1 MEMSL
6 HRVIAEIKNL
16 EQKLA
21 GQQQIVTSVLKKDR
35 MAGSQTAEQFEVDSQ
50 GKVDAFSAN
59 LARLRALKVARNL
72 ANATN
77 KISVGGIEMTIDEAI
92 ARKSTAKFAEQF
104 IYSVRSQIV
113 NAVNQVSVASTEV
126 ERKIEAQV
134 SAIGGSTKK
143 VSDEELKTIRAMIER
158 STGRE
163 IVMGKNVEAF
173 IKKLTE
179 ELEQFM
185 VEVDFALSE
194 ANASVK
200 VEVAV

>member
-16 EQKLA
+16 EQKLVRNEQVVA
-21 GQQQIVTSVLKKDR
+21 TVQKKDR
-35 MAGSQTAEQFEVDSQ
+35 MVGTQTAEQFEVESQ
-50 GKVDAFSAN
+50 GKVDAFVAN
-59 LARLRALKVARNL
+59 INKLRALKVARNL

-77 KISVGGIEMTIDEAI
+77 KIKVAGIEMTIDEAI
-92 ARKSTAKFAEQF
+92 ARKATVGYIQQF
-104 IYSVRSQIV
+104 VYAIQSQMV
-113 NAVNQVSVASTEV
+113 NAANQVSAASTEV

-134 SAIGGSTKK
+134 TAIGGSTKK

-173 IKKLTE
+173 VKKMVA
-179 ELEQFM
+179 ELEQFL

-194 ANASVK
+194 ANATVK

>member
-16 EQKLA
+16 EQKLVR
-21 GQQQIVTSVLKKDR
+21 QEQIVATVQKKDR
-35 MAGSQTAEQFEVDSQ
+35 MAGSQTAEQFEQDSQ
-50 GKVDAFSAN
+50 GKVDAFVAN
-59 LARLRALKVARNL
+59 LERLRKLKVARNL

-77 KISVGGIEMTIDEAI
+77 SITVSGEVMTIDEAI
-92 ARKSTAKFAEQF
+92 ARKATAGYAQQF
-104 IYSVRSQIV
+104 VYSIQSQLV
-113 NAVNQVSVASTEV
+113 NAANQVALASAEV
-126 ERKIEAQV
+126 ERKIEGQV

-143 VSDEELKTIRAMIER
+143 VSDEELKTIRTMIER

-163 IVMGKNVEAF
+163 IVMGKNVESF
-173 IKKLTE
+173 VKKMSE
-179 ELEQFM
+179 ELEKFM

-200 VEVAV
+200 VEV

>member
-1 MEMSL
+1 
-6 HRVIAEIKNL
+6 
-16 EQKLA
+16 
-21 GQQQIVTSVLKKDR
+21 
-35 MAGSQTAEQFEVDSQ
+35 
-50 GKVDAFSAN
+50 
-59 LARLRALKVARNL
+59 
-72 ANATN
+72 
-77 KISVGGIEMTIDEAI
+77 
-92 ARKSTAKFAEQF
+92 
-104 IYSVRSQIV
+104 
-113 NAVNQVSVASTEV
+113 
-126 ERKIEAQV
+126 
-134 SAIGGSTKK
+134 
-143 VSDEELKTIRAMIER
+143 MIER